1 MTLKNRAL
9 YEQHCTW
16 LYPVTFCEIASV
28 SPMPHELWKSLK
40 DRTSLKTEC
49 FVFTILAIGEG
60 EFFPEGLTGFE
71 VSLASICV
79 RLRTSSIQPQVPFV
93 STSTALNYF
102 SSFLLPISQVPVLNR
117 PQRAWRTLH
126 CNVRWSS
133 NAKYSLYC
141 RNYAAPSQHIGYFLL
156 AVSIKPHN
164 QPQGIWE
171 TWKTASDGGIRCSFS
186 SVRLRPSPPPSNKGK
201 RSERWWNTPEGPR
214 ICLAALKGAGAVIPS
229 AAGVGQPM
237 QRQHQGHLPGLLPR
251 QVWGHGRFFLF
262 AAHLLPLPSRK
273 EVAVPWAES
282 QPLWAVTT
290 AKTFRN
296 VLMAKERYSEIDDLK
311 IEPPQHILA

>member
-1 MTLKNRAL
+1 
-9 YEQHCTW
+9 
-16 LYPVTFCEIASV
+16 
-28 SPMPHELWKSLK
+28 MPHELWKSPK
-40 DRTSLKTEC
+40 NRTSLKTGC
-49 FVFTILAIGEG
+49 FVFAILAIGEG

-79 RLRTSSIQPQVPFV
+79 GLRTSSIQPQVPFV

-117 PQRAWRTLH
+117 PQRAWRTLR
-126 CNVRWSS
+126 CNVRWSL
-133 NAKYSLYC
+133 NAKYSHYC

-156 AVSIKPHN
+156 AVSIKPHS

-171 TWKTASDGGIRCSFS
+171 TWKTELVKVAYVAASQVSGWDQVLLLWTRGRDESGDGALRRVLASVLLLWKEQEPWYPALLGWASWCSDNTRDIFQDS
-186 SVRLRPSPPPSNKGK
+186 CLGK
-201 RSERWWNTPEGPR
+201 WE
-214 ICLAALKGAGAVIPS
+214 
-229 AAGVGQPM
+229 
-237 QRQHQGHLPGLLPR
+237 HGH
-251 QVWGHGRFFLF
+251 FFLF
-262 AAHLLPLPSRK
+262 AAHLFPLPSRK
-273 EVAVPWAES
+273 QVVIPWAES

-311 IEPPQHILA
+311 IKPPQHILA

>member
-171 TWKTASDGGIRCSFS
+171 TWKTELVTVAYVAASQVSGWDRVLLLRTRGRDQSGDGTLRRALASVLLLWKEQEPWYPALLGWASRCSDNTRDVFQDS
-186 SVRLRPSPPPSNKGK
+186 CRGKCEDMATSFCLLPTFFPCPLEKRLPFPELKASPCGLSLQLRPSGTF
-201 RSERWWNTPEGPR
+201 WW
-214 ICLAALKGAGAVIPS
+214 
-229 AAGVGQPM
+229 
-237 QRQHQGHLPGLLPR
+237 QRKDIR
-251 QVWGHGRFFLF
+251 R
-262 AAHLLPLPSRK
+262 
-273 EVAVPWAES
+273 
-282 QPLWAVTT
+282 
-290 AKTFRN
+290 
-296 VLMAKERYSEIDDLK
+296 
-311 IEPPQHILA
+311 